1 MNEKSTRRTVL
12 GRFARLSAGLM
23 LGAAL
28 FAGAPGSAD
37 AGKITVYTS
46 YEEDELAAFLE
57 AMKQDLPDVEVD
69 VLRLSTGDLRARM
82 LAEADNPK
90 HDVIWGWAATAMV
103 DPRIMAMLEPYSPP
117 DIDKIP
123 ARFRDKD
130 GNWFATTGYM
140 GAFCV
145 NNEVMAKDSLPMP
158 ASWQDLIKPE
168 YEGKLV
174 MPNPASSG
182 TGYLHVA
189 SILQMM
195 GEEKG
200 WEYLDAL
207 DKNMDQYIKSGSKP
221 CNAASAGEFAI
232 GISFALRAIKNID
245 EGYPITMV
253 IPSEGAGH
261 ELEANALMKSSQN
274 KEDAKKFLDWTVSKN
289 AEAEYNKWKSIVT
302 MQGRDMP
309 EKFKK
314 AGLPDDISTVLF
326 EVDYKWAADNHDRI
340 IAEWQK
346 RYEK

>member
-1 MNEKSTRRTVL
+1 
-12 GRFARLSAGLM
+12 M
-23 LGAAL
+23 LGNIARPMAGMFLGTAL
-28 FAGAPGSAD
+28 VLSLSGVSQ

-46 YEEDELAAFLE
+46 YEEDELAAFLD
-57 AMKQDLPDVEVD
+57 AMKNDVPDIDVD

-82 LAEADNPK
+82 LAEASNPK
-90 HDVIWGWAATAMV
+90 HDVIWGWAATSMV
-103 DPRIMAMLEPYSPP
+103 DPRIVEMLEPYSPAG
-117 DIDKIP
+117 IDKVP
-123 ARFRDKD
+123 ERFRDKD
-130 GNWFATTGYM
+130 GYWFATTGYT

-145 NNEVMAKDSLPMP
+145 NNPEMEKDNLAMP
-158 ASWQDLIKPE
+158 SSWQDLIKPE

-182 TGYLHVA
+182 TGYLHIA

-195 GEEKG
+195 GEEEG
-200 WEYLDAL
+200 WAYLDAL

-221 CNAASAGEFAI
+221 CNAASAGENTI

-261 ELEANALMKSSQN
+261 ELEANALMKTSQN
-274 KEDAKKFLDWTVSKN
+274 MEDAKKFLDWTVSKG

-302 MQGRDMP
+302 MQGREMP
-309 EKFKK
+309 EKFTE

-326 EVDYKWAADNHDRI
+326 EVDYAWAAENRDRI

-346 RYEK
+346 RYEN